1 MTIKLQIIT
10 PEKIVYQNDVD
21 QITAPT
27 KDGEITIM
35 PEHVGLLTQVVP
47 GEITVKKGENTQA
60 LAVTGGFMEVAK
72 NSVSILADYAIRAED
87 IEVLK
92 AQEAQKKAQKLM
104 EEKVS
109 EKDFAMGQSEMIRA
123 ITQLRV
129 ATKYKRHARKP
140 SEI

>member
-10 PEKIVYQNDVD
+10 PEKIVYQNEVD

-27 KDGEITIM
+27 KDGEITVL
-35 PEHVGLLTQVVP
+35 PQHVGLLTQVIP
-47 GEITVKKGENTQA
+47 GEVTVKKGGSVQS
-60 LAVTGGFMEVAK
+60 LAVTGGFMKVGK

-104 EEKVS
+104 EEKTS
-109 EKDFAMGQSEMIRA
+109 EKDFAIGQSEMIKA
-123 ITQLRV
+123 ITELRI
-129 ATKYKRHARKP
+129 ANKYKKHPRKP
-140 SEI
+140 TEV